1 MSNRVKFT
9 LCALAVFFA
18 GFAAASSPAAAATLS
33 LGERDVTF
41 VAPAGICFLDAA
53 AGAVDAAALAS
64 LAPLD
69 SRYVVA
75 AGFGTCD
82 EVEAWRA
89 DPRRRVARWGAVFLD
104 RRYVGDD
111 RFRNI
116 APGADVQL
124 LRALDGLGAGPGG
137 LPALRSMFAAFDKTA
152 TAAPAGWSS
161 HRGGVRLGAIEAVVT
176 ADDATAP
183 VVFGRATTILGDALV
198 EILMANAPAGDGAA
212 DSLSRDVLQ
221 LARAMKAGTAAPAP
235 GPGEALTRWIAPP
248 EPEKAQQTAAGSALV
263 PAERAAVSVLV
274 ELEKSPTSVLVDPG
288 RGTGGVL
295 VAPERVPGSAF
306 VDPAAPGISAA
317 PAKTAVAPVVAP
329 AAPAPDVPAIAPA
342 PADALAEA
350 APPAT
355 VMPDFAAI
363 PLRVDAVS
371 ASFGQAGEGAPPAF
385 GEDEQMLDFATF
397 ELRPGEAARP

>member
-9 LCALAVFFA
+9 LCALAIVA
-18 GFAAASSPAAAATLS
+18 GLAGASPPAAAATLS

-53 AGAVDAAALAS
+53 AGTMDAAAIAS
-64 LAPLD
+64 LSPLD

-75 AGFGTCD
+75 AGFGACD

-124 LRALDGLGAGPGG
+124 LRALDGLGAGPGVSAG
-137 LPALRSMFAAFDKTA
+137 LRSISAAFAKPA

-161 HRGGVRLGAIEAVVT
+161 HRGGVRLGAIEAMVT
-176 ADDATAP
+176 ADDETAP

-235 GPGEALTRWIAPP
+235 GPAEALTRWIAPP
-248 EPEKAQQTAAGSALV
+248 EPEQAQKTVAGSALV
-263 PAERAAVSVLV
+263 PAERAAASVLV
-274 ELEKSPTSVLVDPG
+274 ELEKSPTSVLVDLD
-288 RGTGGVL
+288 RATGGVL

-306 VDPAAPGISAA
+306 VDPAAPDV
-317 PAKTAVAPVVAP
+317 PVKPAVAPVTAP
-329 AAPAPDVPAIAPA
+329 LAPAPGPAIGPA

-350 APPAT
+350 APPVM
-355 VMPDFAAI
+355 VMPDFGPI